1 MSFTTHFFGLRKILN
16 ETTKISERFSSIRLS
31 KAKSQS
37 IMRQLTKLIVAL
49 MSLMSLA
56 GCASNIQWKA
66 EPQHLQACLPDHAPT
81 WEEFTKSYGNYKH
94 SAQTAVA
101 ITLVQMNP
109 PLLQARFDPERSWV
123 QPQIVEAWYPYE
135 QSNANRLL
143 RHEQLHFA
151 ITCLLV
157 RQANQTLKSGDD
169 PRQMLQ
175 LVRATAQ
182 RLNRQYDEDTNH
194 GTIPVKQAQ
203 WEQDVEDQLEEVT
216 ELRSPNHT
224 HAAAILWP

>member
-1 MSFTTHFFGLRKILN
+1 MSIT
-16 ETTKISERFSSIRLS
+16 
-31 KAKSQS
+31 
-37 IMRQLTKLIVAL
+37 
-49 MSLMSLA
+49 LA

-66 EPQHLQACLPDHAPT
+66 EPQHLPACLPDHAPT

-101 ITLVQMNP
+101 ITLAQVNP
-109 PLLQARFDPERSWV
+109 PILQARFDPEQSWV

-135 QSNANRLL
+135 QSIANQLL

-151 ITCLLV
+151 ISCLLV

-182 RLNRQYDEDTNH
+182 RLNRQYDEDTKH
-194 GTIPVKQAQ
+194 GTILAKQEQ
-203 WEQDVEDQLEEVT
+203 WENDVEEQLKEVT
-216 ELRSPNHT
+216 ELRPPNHT
-224 HAAAILWP
+224 HAAAKF